1 MTTTSWPSAK
11 RVWPV
16 RKRPSNLVE
25 FIGQS
30 LSLSRTVLLGPLG
43 KQDQC
48 PDQRS
53 VDTATRVRGHACPP
67 MSTDADT
74 TSQILKPWTWT
85 RRRTSQNFESR
96 TWMRTRT
103 WLSKTRGHGHD
114 ADKPRTRMSTNL
126 WSRLCGSNFWTLI
139 ILKSPNDLE
148 SRVNT
153 NSTLIS
159 LWKLKFDIWTCLIR
173 PNTSF
178 YCINSPIFSNIMR
191 L

>member
-74 TSQILKPWTWT
+74 DIT
-85 RRRTSQNFESR
+85 NFETVDMDAKTDITKFWIADTDADTDMTFKNS
-96 TWMRTRT
+96 RTRT
-103 WLSKTRGHGHD
+103 WRGQT
-114 ADKPRTRMSTNL
+114 ADTHVHQSLVHIICAEVTFEL
-126 WSRLCGSNFWTLI
+126 WSFLRALMTL
-139 ILKSPNDLE
+139 NQE
-148 SRVNT
+148 SIQIQR
-153 NSTLIS
+153 
-159 LWKLKFDIWTCLIR
+159 W
-173 PNTSF
+173 
-178 YCINSPIFSNIMR
+178 
-191 L
+191 